1 LSKDFLV
8 SQTQFFWYNRALK
21 TVQLYCRPSQGM
33 FPADPAYL
41 LRVEKLNKSFRGLQ
55 AVRDYDLN
63 LAQGELLGIIGPNGA
78 GKTTLFNLLTG
89 VVKPTSGRIYLEEAD
104 ITQARPER
112 IARLGIART
121 FQKLRLFKSLSALE
135 NLKVALQ
142 TGQHTQPWQVFLSW
156 PNFITSEHE
165 LTQQARELLA
175 WLNLAEIGAARA
187 ETLSFGQQRRLELA
201 CALALSPRLLLL
213 DEPVG
218 GMNPNEAEEFMGLI
232 QRIHQQL
239 QLTIILIEHNMQVVM
254 GICRRIQALNYGEVI
269 AEGEPEAIRQNAD
282 VIEAYLGHGASS
294 R

>member
-1 LSKDFLV
+1 MSA
-8 SQTQFFWYNRALK
+8 SA
-21 TVQLYCRPSQGM
+21 
-33 FPADPAYL
+33 PANL
-41 LRVEKLNKSFRGLQ
+41 LQIEKLNKSFRGLQ
-55 AVRDYDLN
+55 AVRDYDLE

-89 VVKPTSGRIYLEEAD
+89 VVKPSSGRIYFDSAD

-121 FQKLRLFKSLSALE
+121 FQKLRLFKPLTALE

-142 TGQHTQPWQVFLSW
+142 TGQPAYLWQVFFSW
-156 PNFITSEHE
+156 PHFTRSERE

-175 WLNLAEIGAARA
+175 WLNLDDVAQARA
-187 ETLSFGQQRRLELA
+187 ETLTFGQQRRLELA
-201 CALALSPRLLLL
+201 CALGLSPRLLLL

-218 GMNPNEAEEFMGLI
+218 GMNPSETEEFMQLI
-232 QRIHQQL
+232 QHIHRQL
-239 QLTIILIEHNMQVVM
+239 GLTIILIEHNMQVVM

-269 AEGEPEAIRQNAD
+269 AEGEPEAIRQNLD